1 MMGKLYIV
9 PTPVGNFDDMTFRAV
24 KVLEEADLILAED
37 TRTSG
42 VLLKHF
48 DIHTPMQSHHKYNE
62 HTSVARVI
70 ERLMGG
76 ETIALISDAG
86 TPGISDPGFL
96 LSRECRRAGV
106 DVECLPG
113 ATAFV
118 PALVDSGLPCDRFHF
133 EGFLPVKKG
142 RRSRLELL
150 ADKEETIVFYESP
163 HRIVRT
169 LGEFSEIFGADRE
182 AAVIREISKKF
193 ETHYR
198 ATLGE
203 LYQQFEAN
211 QPKGEFVIV
220 VDGKKRERPGRRPMS
235 AHPENEL

>member
-1 MMGKLYIV
+1 M
-9 PTPVGNFDDMTFRAV
+9 
-24 KVLEEADLILAED
+24 
-37 TRTSG
+37 
-42 VLLKHF
+42 
-48 DIHTPMQSHHKYNE
+48 
-62 HTSVARVI
+62 
-70 ERLMGG
+70 
-76 ETIALISDAG
+76 
-86 TPGISDPGFL
+86 
-96 LSRECRRAGV
+96 
-106 DVECLPG
+106 
-113 ATAFV
+113 